1 MMNKPVSLDSLNKL
15 DTFVQLH
22 LGLGSFHRAHQAMY
36 LQNLHDLGDTQW
48 NIFAGN
54 LRPDMQST
62 IDVLRAQNN
71 EYTLETITSDGEH
84 KYQTIKS
91 IKAIIDW
98 DSQLEGL
105 TAVAANTSTKIIS
118 FTVTEAGYYLDENNR
133 LDDSQT
139 DLRSDLEGLTISTI
153 YGALTKFLR
162 ARMKLNSG
170 PVTLL
175 NCDNL
180 RSNGDRIKEAL
191 LDFITRVGDVEL
203 LAWVKENTSSPNSMV
218 DRITPRP
225 TSDVAERVLKVTGQK
240 DEAAL
245 MGESFTQW
253 VIEDNFIA
261 GRPAWER
268 VNVSMVEDVEPYE
281 EAKIRVLN
289 GTHSCI
295 AWAGSLRGY
304 NYIHEGMKDPEVLK
318 LAYNYVTNDVIPC
331 LNNSN
336 SSSQNHFSPI
346 DLQEYRDIV
355 LDRFSNPS
363 IQDTNQR
370 VAMDAYSKIPSFI
383 LPTISD
389 ALKAGRSI
397 NDVAVLPALF
407 LAFLER
413 QQRGEIPFEY
423 EDQIMDDASAKAIV
437 SADDPIIAFAND
449 RILFKEVSGDTLL
462 IHALREAYE
471 RVIKFTQSTIT

>member
-1 MMNKPVSLDSLNKL
+1 MKLDSL
-15 DTFVQLH
+15 VQLH

-48 NIFAGN
+48 SIFAGN
-54 LRPDMQST
+54 LRADMLST
-62 IDVLRAQNN
+62 IDTLRLQNN
-71 EYTLETITSDGEH
+71 EYTLETINAHGQH
-84 KYQTIKS
+84 NYQTIKS
-91 IKAIIDW
+91 IKSIIDW
-98 DSQLEGL
+98 DSELEGL
-105 TAVAANTSTKIIS
+105 TAVAANKQTKIIS

-133 LDDSQT
+133 LDDSHV
-139 DLRSDLEGLTISTI
+139 DLCNDLEGKTKSTI

-162 ARMKLNSG
+162 ARMELNG
-170 PVTLL
+170 EPVTLL

-180 RSNGDRIKEAL
+180 RNNGLRIKGAL
-191 LDFITRVGDVEL
+191 LDFMQRVGDAEL
-203 LAWVKENTSSPNSMV
+203 HDWVVANTSSPNSMV

-225 TSDVAERVLKVTGQK
+225 TDDVAERVLQATGK
-240 DEAAL
+240 PDGAAL
-245 MGESFTQW
+245 MGESFSQW

-268 VNVSMVEDVEPYE
+268 VNVSMVDDVEPYE

-295 AWAGSLRGY
+295 AWAGTLRGY
-304 NYIHEGMKDPEVLK
+304 DYIHEGMRDPEIRK
-318 LAYNYVTNDVIPC
+318 LAYNYITNGVIPC
-331 LNNSN
+331 LNNSD
-336 SSSQNHFSPI
+336 HHSPI
-346 DLQEYRDIV
+346 NLFEYRDIV

-389 ALKAGRSI
+389 GLKAGRNI
-397 NDVAVLPALF
+397 DDVTVLPSLF
-407 LAFLER
+407 LVFLMR

-423 EDQIMDDASAKAIV
+423 EDQIMDEASAKAITT
-437 SADDPIIAFAND
+437 SDDPIITFAND
-449 RILFKEVSGDTLL
+449 RAIFKEISGDTLL
-462 IHALREAYE
+462 IKALRKSYD
-471 RVIKFTQSTIT
+471 RIIKFIAVA